1 MLKFKL
7 ERLGLVHFLS
17 LRVNLTFKSKC
28 QFEKENTLWDTPFL
42 SLVLKLLAS
51 FMSRHHGWLKQ
62 KVSFQACQRAKIV
75 SYIPLYFTH
84 HIANS
89 MLVSYWVSI
98 LWNVIWYNWNIWKII
113 QKGIVVWEKRNLK
126 VINLHQL
133 PIYFLCK
140 NLENILM

>member
-1 MLKFKL
+1 MLKLKW
-7 ERLGLVHFLS
+7 LGAFLS
-17 LRVNLTFKSKC
+17 LRVNLTFKC

-89 MLVSYWVSI
+89 LVVSYWVSI
-98 LWNVIWYNWNIWKII
+98 LWNVICYNWKIWKRI
-113 QKGIVVWEKRNLK
+113 QQGIVWEKRNLK

-140 NLENILM
+140 NLRIFCCNFCKRK

>member
-1 MLKFKL
+1 M
-7 ERLGLVHFLS
+7 H
-17 LRVNLTFKSKC
+17 T
-28 QFEKENTLWDTPFL
+28 NTRCCWCSFNKYYHSSFSVKYRNKVFYGIPPFL

-75 SYIPLYFTH
+75 FYIPLYFTH

-89 MLVSYWVSI
+89 MVVSYWVSI
-98 LWNVIWYNWNIWKII
+98 LWNVLWYNWNIWKII
-113 QKGIVVWEKRNLK
+113 QQGIVWEKRNLK

-140 NLENILM
+140 NLENILL